1 MDVGA
6 QINQYTIIE
15 HIGRGGMA
23 DVWSAR
29 DTRLSRTVAIKTI
42 ARDLAAD
49 VDPVALFEREAKTIA
64 GLEHPHILPIYDF
77 GEFEGQ
83 LYIVMRYVTGG
94 SLESLVADGPLSI
107 MEALSMSR
115 AIGSALD
122 YAHSKNVIHL
132 DIKPS
137 NILLDSNNS
146 PYLADFGLATV
157 MDQEGRAANP
167 GYGTL
172 LYMAPEQLASEHL
185 DFRAD
190 IYAFTILVFHLLTG
204 ELPFDATTSL
214 ALKQL
219 QSQEDLPDMDT
230 IQPHLPDELT
240 PVLRHGTALSPDN
253 RPASIKELV
262 DELERVLSPQV
273 VTEGDFGQIILLD
286 EEDTD
291 ETDQLYAETM
301 NLVGMVTQLTPDQ
314 MAKQEAIDLYE
325 KARRAWSHGQGRFLM
340 GITHF
345 MLVSDYYLKAEEN
358 NLELDEAGYQILL
371 RGALEYDHEVDYWW
385 DKLDDTN
392 RRWVALHAVRSDNA
406 PARARALARLE
417 TLPDYDPPRIP
428 GIVAQ
433 QLQVEGDMAA
443 QQAAIHLLEVRAS
456 KSTDWREQ
464 VYSEEIDELL
474 AHIALDKSQPAPV
487 AEQAA
492 RTIGRIRSRAAVR
505 HIADQQR
512 AGHEHALRALA
523 FIRDEAPSLPPEVSQ
538 QARLIAWLDNT
549 WRRLSDDPMG
559 IVWRFVFGFLGGFAA
574 LSLYAWINLAG
585 PGVLINEKI
594 GKTLSTGITFGI
606 FVGFAVVLAGELPA
620 RLRGFW
626 PAWLRLLVGAVLGAL
641 AGAVTWMIY
650 AWLLLYLALPTL
662 DGAVL
667 LIGGLGIA
675 LGLAIAGAFNLRG
688 WQAAMLTT
696 IILYG
701 FIWFSYNQFF
711 NGQWFSPFLYFTGP
725 ETVLSQG
732 VMIAV
737 LIALG
742 GFAQSLWRD
751 GRSLFSRVREQP
763 SQA

>member
-1 MDVGA
+1 
-6 QINQYTIIE
+6 
-15 HIGRGGMA
+15 
-23 DVWSAR
+23 
-29 DTRLSRTVAIKTI
+29 
-42 ARDLAAD
+42 
-49 VDPVALFEREAKTIA
+49 
-64 GLEHPHILPIYDF
+64 
-77 GEFEGQ
+77 
-83 LYIVMRYVTGG
+83 
-94 SLESLVADGPLSI
+94 
-107 MEALSMSR
+107 
-115 AIGSALD
+115 
-122 YAHSKNVIHL
+122 
-132 DIKPS
+132 
-137 NILLDSNNS
+137 
-146 PYLADFGLATV
+146 

-219 QSQEDLPDMDT
+219 QSQEDLPDMDK

-240 PVLRHGTALSPDN
+240 PVLRHGTAMSPEN
-253 RPASIKELV
+253 RPSSVKELV
-262 DELERVLSPQV
+262 DELERVLNPQSMS
-273 VTEGDFGQIILLD
+273 EGDFGDIILLD
-286 EEDTD
+286 EEDED
-291 ETDQLYAETM
+291 ETDQLAVETM
-301 NLVGMVTQLTPDQ
+301 NLVGMITQLTPDQ
-314 MAKQEAIDLYE
+314 MARQEAVDLYE

-345 MLVSDYYLKAEEN
+345 MLVSDYYLKAEEH

-385 DKLDDTN
+385 GKLDDTN

-406 PARARALARLE
+406 PARARAMARLE

-428 GIVAQ
+428 GLVAQ
-433 QLQVEGDMAA
+433 QLQVEGDVNA
-443 QQAAIHLLEVRAS
+443 QQAAIHLLEVRAG
-456 KSTDWREQ
+456 KTTATDWREQ
-464 VYSEEIDELL
+464 AYSEEIDELL
-474 AHIALDKSQPAPV
+474 AHIALDNTRSAI

-505 HIADQQR
+505 HIANAQR
-512 AGHEHALRALA
+512 EGHEHALRALA
-523 FIRDEAPSLPPEVSQ
+523 FVRDEAPNLPPEVSQ

-549 WRRLSDDPMG
+549 WRRLSDNPMG

-606 FVGFAVVLAGELPA
+606 FVGFAVVLAGELPV

-626 PAWLRLLVGAVLGAL
+626 PAWGRLLAGAVLGAL
-641 AGAVTWMIY
+641 AGAVTWMVY

-662 DGAVL
+662 DGTVL

-675 LGLAIAGAFNLRG
+675 LGLAIAGSFNLRG
-688 WQAAMLTT
+688 WQAALMTT
-696 IILYG
+696 AILYG
-701 FIWFSYNQFF
+701 FIWFSYDQFF

-732 VMIAV
+732 VMIAI
-737 LIALG
+737 LIAIG
-742 GFAQSLWRD
+742 GFAQALWRD
-751 GRSLFSRVREQP
+751 GRLLLRRMRTSESA
-763 SQA
+763 S